1 MFRTKALFAA
11 PVLAAALF
19 MGTGCETAPKT
30 EAKREN
36 LVDEAQVSLKGMKDV
51 DPALASFMDRGYA
64 YAIFPN
70 VGKGGFV
77 AGGAYGRGSVYEQG
91 RFIGY
96 ADVKQGTVGLQ
107 AGGQN
112 FSELI
117 VFENKAALDR
127 FTNNEFGFSAN
138 ASAIAI
144 KPGVGKSTNFEKGV
158 AVFTQPKGGL
168 MVEAAIG
175 GQQFTFKSATSP
187 NNTVGTNTNIHTEHS
202 EHTEVNVPK

>member
-1 MFRTKALFAA
+1 MFKTKVLFAA
-11 PVLAAALF
+11 PVLAAAIF

-30 EAKREN
+30 EAKRAN
-36 LVDEAQVSLKGMKDV
+36 LVDEAQVSVKSMQNV
-51 DPALASFMDRGYA
+51 DPDLASFMNRGYG

-91 RFIGY
+91 KFIGY

-127 FTNNEFGFSAN
+127 FTNNEFAFAAN

-144 KPGVGKSTNFEKGV
+144 KPGVSKSTNFEKGT

-175 GQQFTFKSATSP
+175 GQQFTFNSATSP
-187 NNTVGTNTNIHTEHS
+187 NNTAGAHS
-202 EHTEVNVPK
+202 DVQTEHTEVNVPR

>member
-1 MFRTKALFAA
+1 MFRATKLIAVPTLALAFFA
-11 PVLAAALF
+11 
-19 MGTGCETAPKT
+19 GTGCETAPKT

-36 LVDEAQVSLKGMKDV
+36 LVNEAETALKSMQNV
-51 DPALASFMDRGYA
+51 DTTLASFVDRAYG

-77 AGGAYGRGSVYEQG
+77 AGGAYGKGSVYEQG
-91 RFIGY
+91 KFIGY
-96 ADVKQGTVGLQ
+96 ADVRQGTVGLQ

-117 VFENKAALDR
+117 VFENKAALDQ
-127 FTNNEFGFSAN
+127 FTNNKFEFAAN
-138 ASAIAI
+138 ASAVAL
-144 KPGVGKSTNFEKGV
+144 KPGVSKSANFDKGV

-175 GQQFTFKSATSP
+175 GQQFTFANASSP
-187 NNTVGTNTNIHTEHS
+187 SNTAGVHTDVHTEHS
-202 EHTEVNVPK
+202 EVTVPAQPK

>member
-1 MFRTKALFAA
+1 MLNQAKLLIVPAVALAMFA
-11 PVLAAALF
+11 
-19 MGTGCETAPKT
+19 GTGCETAPKT

-36 LVDEAQVSLKGMKDV
+36 LVDEAQVSLKSMQNV
-51 DPALASFMDRGYA
+51 DPTLASFVDRAYG

-77 AGGAYGRGSVYEQG
+77 AGAAYGKGSVYEQG

-96 ADVKQGTVGLQ
+96 ADVRQGTVGLQ

-117 VFENKAALDR
+117 VFENKAALDA
-127 FTNNEFGFSAN
+127 FTNNKFEFAAN
-138 ASAIAI
+138 ASAVAI
-144 KPGVGKSTNFEKGV
+144 KPGVSKSANFDRGV
-158 AVFTQPKGGL
+158 AVFTHPKGGL

-175 GQQFTFKSATSP
+175 GQQFTFSSATAP
-187 NNTVGTNTNIHTEHS
+187 NNTTS
-202 EHTEVNVPK
+202 ERTEVKTEVHTD

>member
-1 MFRTKALFAA
+1 MFNKTKLFAGPALALALFTG
-11 PVLAAALF
+11 V
-19 MGTGCETAPKT
+19 GCETAPKT

-36 LVDEAQVSLKGMKDV
+36 LVDEAQTAVKSMQNV
-51 DPALASFMDRGYA
+51 DSNLTSFVERAYG

-77 AGGAYGRGSVYEQG
+77 AGAAYGKGSVYEQG
-91 RFIGY
+91 KFIGY
-96 ADVKQGTVGLQ
+96 ADVRQGTVGLQ

-117 VFENKAALDR
+117 VFENKAALDT
-127 FTNNEFGFSAN
+127 FTNNKFEFAAN
-138 ASAIAI
+138 ASAVAI
-144 KPGVGKSTNFEKGV
+144 KPGVSKTANFDKGV

-175 GQQFTFKSATSP
+175 GQQFTFASATAPS
-187 NNTVGTNTNIHTEHS
+187 NTAGVHT
-202 EHTEVNVPK
+202 HTEVHTN